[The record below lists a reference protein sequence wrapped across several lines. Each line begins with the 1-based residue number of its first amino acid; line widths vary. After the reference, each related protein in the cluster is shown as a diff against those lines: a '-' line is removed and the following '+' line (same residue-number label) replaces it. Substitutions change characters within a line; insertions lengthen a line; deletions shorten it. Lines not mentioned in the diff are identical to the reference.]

1 MYSCHYC
8 GLEHILLQSEEDT
21 AWAVGSVSQA
31 HTGQLEEKQL
41 SCLFYGQLAR
51 DEMCKRVFSYPVPR
65 CLLAQ
70 RSSGTASCPFP
81 TVCQSLNLTP
91 GEWEGWV
98 SNSFVA
104 CDLTFSLQERHLG

>member
-51 DEMCKRVFSYPVPR
+51 DEMCKGVFNYPMPR

-70 RSSGTASCPFP
+70 RSSGSLMLKHLSSAKLSLPSLMLIAIMASLI
-81 TVCQSLNLTP
+81 Q
-91 GEWEGWV
+91 
-98 SNSFVA
+98 
-104 CDLTFSLQERHLG
+104 Q